1 MSNQIPR
8 EKAVF
13 CQAVEITDLEQPR
26 RFLDEAC
33 GSEMRLGLRFALTG
47 E

>member
-1 MSNQIPR
+1 MSSPVPR

-13 CQAVEITDLEQPR
+13 CQAVEIADPEQLHQ
-26 RFLDEAC
+26 FLDEAC
-33 GSEMRLGLRFALTG
+33 GSEVCQALSIALKG

>member
-1 MSNQIPR
+1 MSTPR

-13 CQAVEITDLEQPR
+13 CQAVEITDLEQR
-26 RFLDEAC
+26 GRFLDEAC
-33 GSEMRLGLRFALTG
+33 GYEMCLGLRFALKG